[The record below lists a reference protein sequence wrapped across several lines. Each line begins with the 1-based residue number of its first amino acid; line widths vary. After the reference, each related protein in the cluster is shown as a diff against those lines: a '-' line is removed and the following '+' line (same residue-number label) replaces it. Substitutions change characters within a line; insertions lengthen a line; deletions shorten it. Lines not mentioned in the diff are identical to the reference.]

1 MAEQGKFG
9 PPGGLSS
16 SKGEG
21 DRRNRIS
28 FYMDDRSWSA
38 YNDSGRF
45 TVTPTL
51 DDRPYSFG
59 KDTSV
64 SFGYQG
70 KFGYGEGTL
79 DQQKGLNYNF
89 SPAFDPNLSISGIN
103 FDTPSF
109 SYNVPTRDN
118 RVGASLNLQG
128 YQGNFNPSLSANYST
143 GNSTVSGN
151 VSPTGYDVQA
161 YANNLFGIPGMSFQ
175 GSYGDSGGRGMIGY
189 GSDR

>member
-1 MAEQGKFG
+1 MAYGMGKG
-9 PPGGLSS
+9 GGADSSGEGGL
-16 SKGEG
+16 GADAFGGG
-21 DRRNRIS
+21 DVNDISRVS
-28 FYMDDRSWSA
+28 FYMDDFRTS
-38 YNDSGRF
+38 YN
-45 TVTPTL
+45 TNNP
-51 DDRPYSFG
+51 
-59 KDTSV
+59 SV
-64 SFGYQG
+64 SLNYSG
-70 KFGYGEGTL
+70 KFGYGKGTV
-79 DQQKGLNYNF
+79 DPRGLNYNF

-109 SYNVPTRDN
+109 SYNVPTRDH

-175 GSYGDSGGRGMIGY
+175 GSYGDSGGRGMIRY